1 MQKSEQLPKLKAP
14 PFRMTTNAATWTQ
27 YLKGDLREVLAQTRV
42 WVRVKTRE
50 AIEDEIRKGNSKQ
63 FVMYVDGNKNKSLE
77 EAERKTDTRFLATAL
92 THGLQRAMEVLSR
105 NILRYTTKRSGRL
118 SSDWTWFL
126 RQGGK
131 TGTFRVLGD
140 SLPSNLTLRTGD
152 VIILG
157 PRAGY
162 AWFANTYAKKGH
174 VASWHARKAKADM
187 DFVLTGKRKR
197 GRPMGTKANGMG
209 FMGLTAKQ
217 LRPELKKIGII
228 VTAGFTKRR
237 PPGPGNITR
246 PKQGHPRIGF
256 PILQFRMQKLG
267 LF

>member
-1 MQKSEQLPKLKAP
+1 MEKSDTLPKLKAP
-14 PFRMTTNAATWTQ
+14 PVRITTKGATFTEF
-27 YLKGDLREVLAQTRV
+27 LRGDMREIIEQSRV
-42 WVRVKTRE
+42 WVRTKTRE
-50 AIEDEIRKGNSKQ
+50 QIEDQIRAGNSKQ
-63 FVMYVDGNKNKSLE
+63 FVMYVDGKKDKSLDS
-77 EAERKTDTRFLATAL
+77 AQWKSDTRFLATAL
-92 THGLQRAMEVLSR
+92 THGLQRAKEMLSR
-105 NILRYTTKRSGRL
+105 NILRFTKRRSGRL

-131 TGTFRVLGD
+131 TGTFRALGD
-140 SLPSNLTLRTGD
+140 SLPSNMVLRTGD

-174 VASWHARKAKADM
+174 VATWYARKAKADM
-187 DFVLTGKRKR
+187 DFVLTGKRGR
-197 GRPMGTKANGMG
+197 GRPMGKNPNGVG

-217 LRPELKKIGII
+217 MRPELKKIGIM

-246 PKQGHPRIGF
+246 PKQGIPEQGF